1 MTTDKEKTPRV
12 AVCLAAYNG
21 MLYIEEQIQSI
32 LRQENVLVQ
41 IFLSVDVSNDGTED
55 CLTGWARSEPRLTLL
70 PFGTR
75 FGGAGPN
82 FYRLVREVDLAGFD
96 YLSFADQDDVWEP
109 QKLWRAHTVMAEQH
123 ASGYSSNFTAFWPS
137 GERRVVNKATPQREL
152 DYMFE
157 SAGPGCTYV
166 VHSSLAIPFQSMVRA
181 ADSKLQ
187 RVDFHDWLMYA
198 FARSHQFRWVID
210 SWSSMD
216 YRQHANN
223 QVGVNS
229 GWRSF
234 VSRARKILNGYGFE
248 QSLLIA
254 DVLQTTSQPVV
265 QRGLRR
271 GRLGCMW
278 MAFRAQHCR
287 RKRMDQLLFF
297 VSCVLL
303 AISGPTPRGVR

>member
-1 MTTDKEKTPRV
+1 MKTDKETTPRV

-32 LRQENVLVQ
+32 LRQENVQVQ
-41 IFLSVDVSNDGTED
+41 VFLSVDVSTDGTEHY
-55 CLTGWARSEPRLTLL
+55 LAEWAQREPRLTLL

-82 FYRLVREVDLAGFD
+82 FYRLVREVDLSGFD
-96 YLSFADQDDVWEP
+96 YLSFADQDDVWQTE
-109 QKLWRAHTVMAEQH
+109 KLWRAHTVMTEQH
-123 ASGYSSNFTAFWPS
+123 ATGYSSNFTAFWPS

-152 DYMFE
+152 DHMFE

-166 VHSSLAIPFQSMVRA
+166 VHSSLAIAFQTMVRE
-181 ADSKLQ
+181 ADSRLQ
-187 RVDFHDWLMYA
+187 RVDFHDWLIYS
-198 FARSHQFRWVID
+198 FARSNQFHWVID

-254 DVLQTTSQPVV
+254 DVLQSSGQPVV

-271 GRLGCMW
+271 GRLGYMW
-278 MAFRAQHCR
+278 MALRAQQCR

-297 VSCVLL
+297 ISCVLL
-303 AISGPTPRGVR
+303 AISGPKSRGV